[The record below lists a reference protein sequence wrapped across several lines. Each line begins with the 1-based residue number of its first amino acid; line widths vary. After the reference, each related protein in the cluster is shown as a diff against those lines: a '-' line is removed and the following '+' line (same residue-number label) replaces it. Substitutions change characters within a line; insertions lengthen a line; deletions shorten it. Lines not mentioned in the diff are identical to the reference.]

1 MKQIWAPW
9 RMEYIQENVDKEK
22 VCIFCAL
29 PGENQDEKNFILH
42 RGSHCFII
50 MNIFPYNTGH
60 IMVSPYR
67 HVSCIT
73 LFTKDEMMELN
84 HLTLKG
90 VQIMRDV
97 LSPEGFNVG
106 INIGKAGG
114 AGFDEHIHQH
124 MVPRWNGDTNYMPVL
139 ADTKIHPEHLQ
150 ATYKKLHPHFQNI
163 AP

>member
-9 RMEYIQENVDKEK
+9 RMEYIHENIDKDK
-22 VCIFCAL
+22 DCIFCTL

-42 RGSHCFII
+42 RGLHCFII

-67 HVSCIT
+67 HVPCIT
-73 LFTKDEMMELN
+73 SLTEDEMRELN
-84 HLTLKG
+84 RLTQKG
-90 VQIMRDV
+90 VQIMREV
-97 LSPEGFNVG
+97 ISPEGFNVG
-106 INIGKAGG
+106 INIGRAGG

-124 MVPRWNGDTNYMPVL
+124 IVPRWNGDTNYMPVL

-150 ATYKKLHPHFQNI
+150 ATYKKMLPHFQTI
-163 AP
+163 AS